1 MKRLFW
7 LLPVLLAMLVTGCL
21 KENLND
27 PKTIVLMGTESDV
40 KPIEA
45 VIPNVLLDYIQD
57 ADSMSLPLVLNLP
70 SGANPPDIQGE
81 FLFTPVEL
89 YKSNVQT
96 QSYIDTMF
104 LRFGGDSSTYPV
116 EVEEVYHAGDILVQG
131 SDTTVFSNDTTIITM
146 GTTVYYPN
154 GQHNMLVP
162 VDFKGE
168 VAEGDEYKTKSTN
181 AFVMGNGDD
190 FTVYFTV
197 DYDCEVNVEGQQT
210 EFKLKK
216 GYIVTGTM
224 TPNGIDHAV
233 VVCINME
240 VDNVAVQSL
249 ENQIFCYRVQSNS
262 GGPFGMAIRQQ
273 WYHN

>member
-40 KPIEA
+40 KPIEE

-81 FLFTPVEL
+81 FIFTPVEL

-104 LRFGGDSSTYPV
+104 LRFGGEPSTYQV
-116 EVEEVYHAGDILVQG
+116 EKVYHVGDTLIQG
-131 SDTTVFSNDTTIITM
+131 SDTTVLSADTTIITM
-146 GTTVYYPN
+146 ETYYPN
-154 GQHNMLVP
+154 GQQNMLVP

-249 ENQIFCYRVQSNS
+249 ENQIFCYRVRSNT